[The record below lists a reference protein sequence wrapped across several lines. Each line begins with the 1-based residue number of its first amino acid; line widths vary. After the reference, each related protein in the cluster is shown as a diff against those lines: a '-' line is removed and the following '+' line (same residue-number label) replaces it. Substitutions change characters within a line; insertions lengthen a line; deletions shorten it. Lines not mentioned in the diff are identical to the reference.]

1 MSFHVG
7 TDTYAIDH
15 KGRVAVPAHL
25 RRGDDAQPLTT
36 LYVNMG
42 FDGCVNIYSPAQWQ
56 EWMDRIRR
64 AKDVALARRFRRAFM
79 SDAREVSVDA
89 QGRVPIPPAL
99 IRRADLGK
107 EAVLHGAG
115 THIELWN
122 PKRYAAVLAP
132 VLDVDG
138 EYERLGEQFLKD
150 DLG

>member
-1 MSFHVG
+1 
-7 TDTYAIDH
+7 
-15 KGRVAVPAHL
+15 
-25 RRGDDAQPLTT
+25 
-36 LYVNMG
+36 
-42 FDGCVNIYSPAQWQ
+42 
-56 EWMDRIRR
+56 MDRIKR
-64 AKDVALARRFRRAFM
+64 ARDVALARRFRRAFM

-122 PKRYAAVLAP
+122 AKRYAAALAP